1 MPYIAPPKEDPNY
14 KGQYNYVWVQK
25 ATATKPAAFIYELWG
40 EYGNP
45 SRDKF
50 MTAAQKKKWKDFKF
64 PRNNFKSTVA
74 AYKKK
79 GFVEV
84 KTKDIVKLFKDYV
97 PRSYAA
103 ALKSKKINPKSKY
116 SFVKDGSD
124 WAESYAPID
133 LIYDKT
139 SVNSVYNKFLKS
151 MTWGGKNPRKDYKDS
166 PASYFWGW
174 GRPLDFKDGWHSVIP
189 MVYGSDTVVLHNY
202 QTGKVAVVTEC
213 EGDDDEARYYGMSPV
228 AFEWKLNPKLLAA
241 MNKPAVKPKAK
252 PTAKAPVRKPAAKP
266 RKTTTNK
273 VMTKAEAKKKF
284 IAVAQPYWIKHLTS
298 IKQMF
303 QKEEKKYPE
312 EYEDYGELPSKQA
325 DKYLKMAKSGR
336 LRALETLREY
346 SDLIPAGFYHL
357 INYDRNDYDT
367 WKTSAEYFEGPK
379 ATAKQLKSLLPF
391 IEGKVTK
398 TVVKPKPKPRA
409 KAPAKKP
416 VAKPRAKAKPAI
428 KPKYYLHFGED
439 YTADKCPY
447 TGKKFA
453 MNTIRSAKA
462 LANHIFNLGPMPN
475 MSPGYAEFTIDGE
488 HYGNMAYSRLEI
500 IEAKTGEV
508 VDYWRPSKEQKS
520 AYKKKANAIKK
531 AAKTAA
537 KKPTA
542 KPRAKA
548 PVKKTVAKPKAR
560 PSPSQSAAATKVGTR
575 KRGND
580 GFMWEVKKNKNG
592 VHRWARDTKSTKR
605 AEDYWYWKV

>member
-1 MPYIAPPKEDPNY
+1 MPYLAPPKEDPNY
-14 KGQYNYVWVQK
+14 KGEYNYVWVQK
-25 ATATKPAAFIYELWG
+25 ATATKPAAFIYEDWSG
-40 EYGNP
+40 YGTLLKAP
-45 SRDKF
+45 W

-64 PRNNFKSTVA
+64 PRNNNKQTVA
-74 AYKKK
+74 KYKKS

-84 KTKDIVKLFKDYV
+84 EIKDIVKLFKDYV

-103 ALKSKKINPKSKY
+103 ALKSKKIDPKSKY
-116 SFVKDGSD
+116 RFIKDGTD

-151 MTWGGKNPRKDYKDS
+151 MTWGGKKPRKDYMDS
-166 PASYFWGW
+166 PANYFWGW
-174 GRPLDFKDGWHSVIP
+174 VGPLNFKGGWHSVVP
-189 MVYGSDTVVLHNY
+189 NVYGSDTTVLHNY

-213 EGDDDEARYYGMSPV
+213 GGDDDEAGYYAMGPV

-241 MNKPAVKPKAK
+241 MNKPAAKKPKAK
-252 PTAKAPVRKPAAKP
+252 AKPKAPVRKPAVKP

-379 ATAKQLKSLLPF
+379 ATVKQLKALLPA
-391 IEGKVTK
+391 IKGNAIATK
-398 TVVKPKPKPRA
+398 PAAKKAKPKAK

-416 VAKPRAKAKPAI
+416 
-428 KPKYYLHFGED
+428 
-439 YTADKCPY
+439 
-447 TGKKFA
+447 
-453 MNTIRSAKA
+453 
-462 LANHIFNLGPMPN
+462 
-475 MSPGYAEFTIDGE
+475 
-488 HYGNMAYSRLEI
+488 
-500 IEAKTGEV
+500 
-508 VDYWRPSKEQKS
+508 
-520 AYKKKANAIKK
+520 
-531 AAKTAA
+531 
-537 KKPTA
+537 
-542 KPRAKA
+542 
-548 PVKKTVAKPKAR
+548 VAKPKAR
-560 PSPSQSAAATKVGTR
+560 PSPSQSAAATKVGVR

-580 GFMWEVKKNKNG
+580 GFMWEVKKSKNG
-592 VHRWARDTKSTKR
+592 VHRWVRDSKSTKR
-605 AEDYWYWKV
+605 AEDYWYWKQ